1 MKYLRFIL
9 GAVCACSEVFA
20 FISSSKE
27 ITSQTFDEL
36 LPHQAQT
43 LSCEICNSSPMA
55 PSKHL
60 SSEVSLDLTGY
71 VAPEVNIER
80 IDDRK
85 TLDVFSHDEAHFRI
99 TCNEDKNVIV
109 TFNTK
114 NNWKLLSE
122 NGNSISY
129 QGVFKRNDGTEEKV
143 KEDSNRVVVDK
154 NEFTDTVFEFG
165 TIFVPIEKNPKS
177 GKYSDQVTIS
187 VSTSL

>member
-1 MKYLRFIL
+1 MKYLCFIL
-9 GAVCACSEVFA
+9 GAACACSEVFA
-20 FISSSKE
+20 FMNSSKE

-36 LPHQAQT
+36 LPRQAQI
-43 LSCEICNSSPMA
+43 LSC
-55 PSKHL
+55 K

-80 IDDRK
+80 TDNRK
-85 TLDVFSHDEAHFRI
+85 ALDVFKHDEAHFRI

-129 QGVFKRNDGTEEKV
+129 QGIFKRNNGTEEKV
-143 KEDSNRVVVDK
+143 KENSNLVIVDK
-154 NEFTDTVFEFG
+154 NEFIDTVFEFR
-165 TIFVPIEKNPKS
+165 TVFVPIKKNPKA

-187 VSTSL
+187 VSTAL